1 MQLVSELVKLT
12 DISQN
17 VKHTWAV
24 NMRMWSTVGHL
35 RNGVRFLS
43 SSWEWQLLRKQV
55 VHGVQDKRES
65 LYNPRLVEMS
75 RNSTT
80 LESNKEV
87 PGKPKGGLP

>member
-17 VKHTWAV
+17 VKHTWSV
-24 NMRMWSTVGHL
+24 NMRMRSTVGLL

-43 SSWEWQLLRKQV
+43 ASWEWQSLRKQV
-55 VHGVQDKRES
+55 VHGVPDKRES
-65 LYNPRLVEMS
+65 FYNPRLVEMWI
-75 RNSTT
+75 STT
-80 LESNKEV
+80 LESHREV